1 MALQGRT
8 KAAGPE
14 AAAPEAT
21 AGPQASDFDEEPD
34 TEAGGDSGSQGA
46 RQGR

>member
-34 TEAGGDSGSQGA
+34 TEAGGDGGGKGA
-46 RQGR
+46 RERR